1 MALANM
7 GLKSPK
13 LVSFWEGE
21 QNVKE
26 KEKTKRKRKKME
38 EPRSS
43 QGMELLNLSM
53 ELWIFVWKLTLIMN
67 SMRFGM
73 DLWVCMM
80 INLLKPRVLLG
91 FHLIRKIMESKVGKT
106 LNSTRRS

>member
-7 GLKSPK
+7 GIKRPK
-13 LVSFWEGE
+13 LVSFGK
-21 QNVKE
+21 KE
-26 KEKTKRKRKKME
+26 KREEKKKDRRRGRRW
-38 EPRSS
+38 RSQDQAS
-43 QGMELLNLSM
+43 QKGM
-53 ELWIFVWKLTLIMN
+53 ELWIFVWKLTLVMN

-73 DLWVCMM
+73 ELWVCMM

-91 FHLIRKIMESKVGKT
+91 FHPNPKIMESKVDKT